1 MSHPVRIAVVGC
13 GRISQSYFQA
23 LRGIDEVVVAAVV
36 EPRESSG
43 RAAAE
48 ENHCQWL
55 EDFRDPSLVQNIDAV
70 IVSAPPN
77 VHHPISK
84 HFLERGRH
92 VLCEKP
98 FSLGSHEAIDLVNSA
113 TERERVLMMASK
125 FRYVADVIKAK
136 SIIEAGILGD
146 IILYEN
152 TFCGRVPMADRWNS
166 DAKIAGG
173 GVLIDN
179 GSHSADIARYL
190 LGPVRE
196 VQAVFGPRTQRL
208 DVEDTATL
216 RFRTAE
222 GVNGTID
229 LSWSIN
235 KEMDTYIS
243 VYGSEGTLHVGWKES
258 RYRQEGN
265 PNWISFG
272 KGYDKLAA
280 LRGQITNFVG
290 TIRGKAMPLITPNDG
305 LASVQVIEAGYASA
319 NKDNW
324 LSVESR

>member
-1 MSHPVRIAVVGC
+1 
-13 GRISQSYFQA
+13 
-23 LRGIDEVVVAAVV
+23 
-36 EPRESSG
+36 
-43 RAAAE
+43 
-48 ENHCQWL
+48 L
-55 EDFRDPSLVQNIDAV
+55 E
-70 IVSAPPN
+70 
-77 VHHPISK
+77 H
-84 HFLERGRH
+84 GRH
-92 VLCEKP
+92 ILCEKP
-98 FSLGSHEAIDLVNSA
+98 FSLNSREAKDLVSA
-113 TERERVLMMASK
+113 GAEHDRVLMMASK

-146 IILYEN
+146 VILYEN
-152 TFCGRVPMADRWNS
+152 TFCVRFPMADRWNS
-166 DAKIAGG
+166 NAEIAGG

-190 LGPVRE
+190 LGPVTE
-196 VQAVFGPRTQRL
+196 VQAVFGPLAQRL

-216 RFRTAE
+216 RFRTE
-222 GVNGTID
+222 NGVNGTID

-235 KEMDTYIS
+235 KELDTYIS
-243 VYGSEGTLHVGWKES
+243 VYGSEGTLHVGWRES

-280 LRGQITNFVG
+280 LRGQIANFVG

-319 NKDNW
+319 KRDNW
-324 LSVESR
+324 LGVEH